1 MTEHTALDEY
11 ATAVHKMTAAAVPL
25 PRQPVSESPLAL
37 YHHAAAAMT
46 EFRDVA
52 EAFVGAV
59 RESFPN
65 VCLNLA
71 PLKGLGRICEKAVLK
86 HRGGV
91 NKVR

>member
-1 MTEHTALDEY
+1 MTENTALEEY
-11 ATAVHKMTAAAVPL
+11 TTTVQKMTTSAVPL

-59 RESFPN
+59 REFSPN
-65 VCLNLA
+65 VGFSLA
-71 PLKGLGRICEKAVLK
+71 PLKSLGRVCEKAVLK